1 MDEEIEKGRKAY
13 LKHME
18 GSVAAFAPGRIEFL
32 GNHLDYNG
40 GMVLGAAIDAGI
52 YVLANPRRDKGL
64 RLFSESFEDEVV
76 ETSLDQF
83 RKIEGKGSWANYCL
97 GVLKAMQERG
107 LAPSSGFS
115 LTFVSNLP
123 VSAGL
128 SSSAALEL
136 ATGLALAQ
144 LADREVGLEELVGI
158 CREAENDFVGM
169 PCGILDQ
176 ASSALGR
183 PDHLVL
189 IDCRNE
195 SFSTLPLPPRTALWI
210 IDSGIKHDL
219 VDSHYS
225 ARHAEC
231 GDALRLVKEAGSK
244 SACLAEC
251 REEEIDKT
259 DLSPN
264 LRKRAV
270 HVAREQK
277 RVLAFRDG
285 LLSNRDLGE
294 LGRLLTD
301 SHWSSS
307 RDFENSCPEL
317 DFLVE
322 RLTESDEV
330 LGARLTG
337 GGFGG
342 AVLAWTTSSFSR
354 KEAEAIAGSYKE
366 EYGALPSVHSFS
378 PSRGARIEDWPPLA
392 LEKGA

>member
-1 MDEEIEKGRKAY
+1 M
-13 LKHME
+13 
-18 GSVAAFAPGRIEFL
+18 AAFAPGRIEFL

-52 YVLANPRRDKGL
+52 YVLASPRRDKGL
-64 RLFSESFEDEVV
+64 RLFSESFEGEVV
-76 ETSLDQF
+76 ETGLDQF

-144 LADREVGLEELVGI
+144 LADREVGLEELAGI

-195 SFSTLPLPPRTALWI
+195 SFSTLPSLPVRRCGSSTRGSSTTWSIPTTPQGMRNAGMPFVSSRRPGASRLAWPNAGRRRSTRRTCPRTFA
-210 IDSGIKHDL
+210 SGPCTSPVNRK
-219 VDSHYS
+219 
-225 ARHAEC
+225 
-231 GDALRLVKEAGSK
+231 GS
-244 SACLAEC
+244 SPSG
-251 REEEIDKT
+251 T
-259 DLSPN
+259 DFSPT
-264 LRKRAV
+264 AT
-270 HVAREQK
+270 
-277 RVLAFRDG
+277 
-285 LLSNRDLGE
+285 LGNWDDY
-294 LGRLLTD
+294 LPTPTGVRPAISRTVVP
-301 SHWSSS
+301 SWTFSSS
-307 RDFENSCPEL
+307 
-317 DFLVE
+317 
-322 RLTESDEV
+322 
-330 LGARLTG
+330 G
-337 GGFGG
+337 
-342 AVLAWTTSSFSR
+342 SR
-354 KEAEAIAGSYKE
+354 NPMRCSEPA
-366 EYGALPSVHSFS
+366 
-378 PSRGARIEDWPPLA
+378 
-392 LEKGA
+392 

>member
-1 MDEEIEKGRKAY
+1 
-13 LKHME
+13 
-18 GSVAAFAPGRIEFL
+18 
-32 GNHLDYNG
+32 
-40 GMVLGAAIDAGI
+40 MVLVSAIDAGI
-52 YVLANPRRDKGL
+52 RPGQPASRQGA
-64 RLFSESFEDEVV
+64 RLFSESFEGEVV

-107 LAPSSGFS
+107 PAPSRVFTYS
-115 LTFVSNLP
+115 SNLP

-128 SSSAALEL
+128 F
-136 ATGLALAQ
+136 Q
-144 LADREVGLEELVGI
+144 LASNGHWAPAWPSWPIARLDSRSAGFA
-158 CREAENDFVGM
+158 EAENDFVGM

-176 ASSALGR
+176 VPALGR

-195 SFSTLPLPPRTALWI
+195 SFSTLPLPPRTAQWI

-219 VDSHYS
+219 VDSQYS

-264 LRKRAV
+264 LRKRAL
-270 HVAREQK
+270 HVAREQE

-285 LLSNRDLGE
+285 LLSNRDLGD

-317 DFLVE
+317 
-322 RLTESDEV
+322 T
-330 LGARLTG
+330 
-337 GGFGG
+337 
-342 AVLAWTTSSFSR
+342 FSR
-354 KEAEAIAGSYKE
+354 AA
-366 EYGALPSVHSFS
+366 
-378 PSRGARIEDWPPLA
+378 RGIR
-392 LEKGA
+392 